1 MTAAEEKVKRLA
13 KLKSNTICP
22 NCGTE
27 KKFGFGSVCIK
38 FYTFV
43 CNECKSSHQAISHRC
58 KSTTMSSWTDEEVAE
73 LERKGNEYC
82 LGTWLK
88 HAPPCG
94 QNGRPQPGSD
104 LTVYKR
110 FVVDAY
116 ENKRYFGNYDG
127 PVSATVAV
135 AAPQAQ
141 VAPWAA
147 PPPRSAARTDFQ
159 RMKQVPA
166 PASAPTPPLVDLL
179 DFASP
184 VSLTTTATPA
194 PSTIDLFGDFTSA
207 QSEAPTFDAFAVPSS
222 QAPAPAANNDLFE
235 SLNQNSNTIPASLA
249 PAPRSA
255 DFTGF
260 TMPPATTTAAAGAPS
275 TASDFSGLVAPTAS
289 TTKKPIMRSSAQ
301 SGVISMMSAVPPPVH
316 QSYGH
321 QMPPHQN
328 TTRMQQQGGVMMNQ
342 NMSMMGGYNNPQMQQ
357 QFAMQQQMAMP
368 MQQNQMNGFAMNQTG
383 GGTIGHGFGGMN
395 GVMHQ
400 FGGMSMNN
408 GGMMVGGMNHGGMAH
423 ASFAVVP
430 PQQQRQTM
438 SDNVMPGGN
447 VMDMLAYTQKKT

>member
-141 VAPWAA
+141 VARAA

-194 PSTIDLFGDFTSA
+194 PSIDLFGDFTSA

-235 SLNQNSNTIPASLA
+235 SLNQNSNMKPASVA

-255 DFTGF
+255 DFSGF
-260 TMPPATTTAAAGAPS
+260 AMPPATAAAAGAPS

-289 TTKKPIMRSSAQ
+289 STKKPIMRSSAQ
-301 SGVISMMSAVPPPVH
+301 GGVISMMSAVPPPVP

-357 QFAMQQQMAMP
+357 QFAMQQQMLCLC
-368 MQQNQMNGFAMNQTG
+368 N
-383 GGTIGHGFGGMN
+383 
-395 GVMHQ
+395 
-400 FGGMSMNN
+400 
-408 GGMMVGGMNHGGMAH
+408 
-423 ASFAVVP
+423 
-430 PQQQRQTM
+430 
-438 SDNVMPGGN
+438 
-447 VMDMLAYTQKKT
+447 KTK